1 MDSKS
6 MQPGETPGHLA
17 TTFRPVCFG
26 RLQAEFSE
34 EQIMIQIVLLSGFL
48 GAGKTTLMQRLLDTY
63 QEHKIGVI
71 INEFGEINIDA
82 KLVKRDGIDIAELSN
97 GSIFCACIKD
107 KFVDGLI
114 EMSKTDIEYLFIEA
128 SGLADPSNMEDIL
141 KGIKRDTNDNYLM
154 KGNLCVADGCSFLD
168 LVDMLPALERQ
179 VKHASAVIVNKMDLI
194 DQQTFKEISEKI
206 GELNGAVK
214 IYAATHC
221 DVNIKE
227 VVDNFAPVLAAG
239 EETTNTYENRP
250 QTFIVKANQPVE
262 KEKLISFIRSIADS
276 SYRIKGFC
284 RTVEE
289 GTVEVSGVVNHL
301 IITPW
306 DTEEETEI
314 VVISSVGIKMMSL
327 ITRSSAEILEGRF
340 YI

>member
-1 MDSKS
+1 
-6 MQPGETPGHLA
+6 
-17 TTFRPVCFG
+17 
-26 RLQAEFSE
+26 
-34 EQIMIQIVLLSGFL
+34 MIQIVLLSGFL

-82 KLVKRDGIDIAELSN
+82 KLVSRDGIDIAELSN

-128 SGLADPSNMEDIL
+128 SGLADPSNMGDIVD
-141 KGIKRDTNDNYLM
+141 GIKKDTNDNYLI
-154 KGNLCVADGCSFLD
+154 KGNICVADSCNFLE
-168 LVDMLPALERQ
+168 LVEVLPALERQ
-179 VKHASAVIVNKMDLI
+179 VKHANAVIVNKMDLI
-194 DQQTFKEISEKI
+194 DDETFKEIAEKI
-206 GELNGAVK
+206 DEINESTKV
-214 IYAATHC
+214 YAATHC
-221 DVNIKE
+221 DVDIKAI
-227 VVDNFAPVLAAG
+227 VDNFAPSLVRS
-239 EETTNTYENRP
+239 EDTTNTYESRP
-250 QTFIVKANQPVE
+250 QTFIVKADQPVE
-262 KEKLISFIRSIADS
+262 KEKLIAFIKSISDS

-284 RTVEE
+284 QTIEE
-289 GTVEVSGVVNHL
+289 GTVEVSGVVNNL

-306 DTEEETEI
+306 KTEEKTEI

-327 ITRSSAEILEGRF
+327 ITENAKNILEGRF